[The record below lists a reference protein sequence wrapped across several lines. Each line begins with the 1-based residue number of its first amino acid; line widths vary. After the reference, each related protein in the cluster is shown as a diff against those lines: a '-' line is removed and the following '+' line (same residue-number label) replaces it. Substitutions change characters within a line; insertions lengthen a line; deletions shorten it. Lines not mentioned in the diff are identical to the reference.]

1 MAANSRGSI
10 SSPPA
15 EVDEWGN
22 ARPFLSSFFPLPC
35 WIAPAPRR
43 SLYLLSRDF
52 ERQRAQV
59 MSDRWR
65 TTETDDAARA
75 KVLADA
81 VAAGE
86 DAGPGD
92 SAPASSATPTGGGLA
107 FARIAEEIGMEMLR
121 RSMRNTGAD
130 RRGVTASLMVLAAEQ
145 TSGWPRP
152 PTRRGAD
159 QRRAQAHLGDAHNV
173 SGASPRRWCSEPPDG
188 AGMVVSASAMVA
200 RPEYDGMHETKAG

>member
-1 MAANSRGSI
+1 
-10 SSPPA
+10 
-15 EVDEWGN
+15 
-22 ARPFLSSFFPLPC
+22 
-35 WIAPAPRR
+35 
-43 SLYLLSRDF
+43 
-52 ERQRAQV
+52 

-65 TTETDDAARA
+65 TTETDDAART

-81 VAAGE
+81 AAAGE

-107 FARIAEEIGMEMLR
+107 FALIAEEIGMELATLW

-145 TSGWPRP
+145 TGGWPRP
-152 PTRRGAD
+152 PTRCGAD

-200 RPEYDGMHETKAG
+200 RPEYDGMHKTKCRRPAP

>member
-1 MAANSRGSI
+1 
-10 SSPPA
+10 
-15 EVDEWGN
+15 
-22 ARPFLSSFFPLPC
+22 
-35 WIAPAPRR
+35 
-43 SLYLLSRDF
+43 
-52 ERQRAQV
+52 

-65 TTETDDAARA
+65 TTETDDAART

-81 VAAGE
+81 VAAGAAAGE

-92 SAPASSATPTGGGLA
+92 SALASSATPTGGGLA
-107 FARIAEEIGMEMLR
+107 FARIAEEIGMETLR
-121 RSMRNTGAD
+121 HSMRNTGAD
-130 RRGVTASLMVLAAEQ
+130 QRRVAASLVALAAEQ
-145 TSGWPRP
+145 TGGWPRP

-200 RPEYDGMHETKAG
+200 RPQYDGIHDTKCRAACAVSP

>member
-1 MAANSRGSI
+1 
-10 SSPPA
+10 
-15 EVDEWGN
+15 
-22 ARPFLSSFFPLPC
+22 
-35 WIAPAPRR
+35 
-43 SLYLLSRDF
+43 
-52 ERQRAQV
+52 

-65 TTETDDAARA
+65 TTETNDAART

-81 VAAGE
+81 AAAGE

-92 SAPASSATPTGGGLA
+92 SAPASATPTGGGLA
-107 FARIAEEIGMEMLR
+107 FARIAEEIGMELATLW

-145 TSGWPRP
+145 TGGWPRP

-200 RPEYDGMHETKAG
+200 RREYDGMHDGMHETKCRRPAP